1 MRLLALDVGSKRI
14 GLALSDP
21 LGLSARPLD
30 TINREGS
37 LSALKEICR
46 QNQVQKI
53 IVGIPYSDP
62 ERPEEE
68 QAWSKNAL
76 AIKEF
81 AEKVSSKTG
90 IETILI
96 DESYSSKEAE
106 EKVFK
111 GKDRKLKTS
120 ERHAR
125 VDQLSAAIIL
135 ERYLQE
141 EAG

>member
-1 MRLLALDVGSKRI
+1 
-14 GLALSDP
+14 
-21 LGLSARPLD
+21 
-30 TINREGS
+30 
-37 LSALKEICR
+37 
-46 QNQVQKI
+46 
-53 IVGIPYSDP
+53 
-62 ERPEEE
+62 
-68 QAWSKNAL
+68 
-76 AIKEF
+76 
-81 AEKVSSKTG
+81 VSSKTG